1 MMVEIDVAIT
11 TNIQLEIDMVELF
24 DSGQSLDDF
33 IATRHL
39 MNLGLEVD
47 EMDYLKIAVVES
59 PEDAS

>member
-47 EMDYLKIAVVES
+47 EMDYLKIAVGES